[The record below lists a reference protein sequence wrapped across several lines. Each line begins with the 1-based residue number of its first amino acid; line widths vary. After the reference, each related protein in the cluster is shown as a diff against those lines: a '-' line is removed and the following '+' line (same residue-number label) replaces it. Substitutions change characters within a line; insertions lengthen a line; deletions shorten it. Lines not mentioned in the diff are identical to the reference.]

1 MNVIGHRDI
10 IDRLLRACNR
20 RGPLPSMLFHGPI
33 GVGKATTAL
42 YLAGMCNPESH
53 RKSIF
58 HLTHPDVIVVSYR
71 DGVPEGPRPEDFDRT
86 KIISIDA
93 VRRIREEVGKPPAEA
108 ERRFIIF
115 MDADMMTREAQ
126 NAFLKVLEEHDDR
139 TTFILIASNYYRLL
153 PTIRSRVIPVAF
165 GGLSREE
172 FMSYEYEWKHDP
184 ERLYNLSRGS
194 IGLAR
199 MLDRKPLDL
208 WARYLGDIL
217 ENPSVKL
224 VSAIYSTIENSK
236 DLLLF
241 LIPFRVAV
249 MKKYAKTGRP
259 VYRYLFEDSR
269 EIEDMLFRHSSVE
282 VLVHLLFKALFEF
295 EPAV

>member
-1 MNVIGHRDI
+1 MKVIGHREI
-10 IDRLLRACNR
+10 TGRLLKAC
-20 RGPLPSMLFHGPI
+20 GKGVPLPSMLFHGPV

-42 YLAGMCNPESH
+42 YISAMCNPESQ
-53 RKSIF
+53 RKSIL
-58 HLTHPDVIVVSYR
+58 HLLHPDVIVVSYR
-71 DGVPEGPRPEDFDRT
+71 DAVPEGPRPEDFDRT
-86 KIISIDA
+86 RSISIDA
-93 VRRIREEVGKPPAEA
+93 VRRIRQEVGKPPVEA
-108 ERRFIIF
+108 ERRFVIF

-165 GGLSREE
+165 GGLSKQE
-172 FMSYEYEWKHDP
+172 FMSFEHGWKHDP

-194 IGLAR
+194 IGLAL
-199 MLDRKPLDL
+199 MLDKKPLDL
-208 WARYLGDIL
+208 WARYLAEIL
-217 ENPSVKL
+217 ENPSVRL
-224 VSAIYSTIENSK
+224 VSAIYSTIEGSK

-249 MKKYAKTGRP
+249 MNKYVKTGKP

-269 EIEDMLFRHSSVE
+269 DIEDMIFRHTSVE

-295 EPAV
+295 EPAI